1 MPEAP
6 RITASAQKRA
16 LASIQ
21 SDLRRLNI
29 IKTNQAKLISQI
41 QQLMARY
48 NQAETLATNVKKKV
62 DESVAQLTKKVG

>member
-6 RITASAQKRA
+6 RVTAAAQKRA

-29 IKTNQAKLISQI
+29 IKTNQSKLISQI

-62 DESVAQLTKKVG
+62 DEGVDQLTKKVG

>member
-6 RITASAQKRA
+6 RVTAAAQKRA

-41 QQLMARY
+41 QQLVARY
-48 NQAETLATNVKKKV
+48 NKAETLASTVKKKV
-62 DESVAQLTKKVG
+62 DDGVAQYAKKLG